1 LHKGLCDAFVADD
14 AEKKPMP
21 TRRASLLLIFR
32 MALMSIALLLG
43 GHPAAAKDKGGGN
56 ENGNGRGN
64 GGGNGNGNG
73 GGKGNGSGGGSGKGS
88 GSAKGSASSGSSNLS
103 GSGQKS
109 GSAVVRHGNG
119 LEETIVRG
127 RYIMKDSRGRTI
139 VNRPASPA
147 DDQRLQTLQRR

>member
-1 LHKGLCDAFVADD
+1 
-14 AEKKPMP
+14 MP

-64 GGGNGNGNG
+64 GGANGNGNSGANGNGNG
-73 GGKGNGSGGGSGKGS
+73 GGKGNGSGDGKGS